1 MGIGVSKLVNVISC
15 FTNKEV
21 KYHLLWLRMKI
32 SSNKEVIAPSSM
44 ADNQDLVR
52 EILSRLPVK
61 SLVRVVCSPK
71 SRDILRS
78 NLTILYLHSCEG
90 RHHHHKFS
98 LLDRKVD
105 KLSRVESPAFI
116 LDQSFE
122 KIYIG
127 GSDSGLVCLHLLGDA
142 GTQLTEQIVV
152 WNPVTK
158 QYKKLPKPHLSLEG
172 DKMLKMFK
180 AAPLVG
186 FGFIQDHGMDIDYKV
201 VRISKCN
208 DGRLA
213 TQVFTRSAKSW
224 RVLKDYDLKCFGVIK
239 ASCIT
244 LNGVMYFLSW
254 TCSWVY
260 EGWRVFSFNLQHEV
274 IDSISLPFPS
284 DIHVSRIS
292 GSLFAWNN
300 LVACSLWVDR
310 HNPQYDVWVLAPES
324 RDDHTQ
330 MPTSWNWTL
339 QFTREMMLI
348 GPEGG

>member
-1 MGIGVSKLVNVISC
+1 MGIRVSKVVNVISC

-21 KYHLLWLRMKI
+21 IVPSFVAENEDLVREILSR
-32 SSNKEVIAPSSM
+32 SNKEVIVPYSVAE
-44 ADNQDLVR
+44 NQDLVR

-61 SLVRVVCSPK
+61 SLVRFKCVSK
-71 SRDILRS
+71 EWFALLNQEIILRS
-78 NLTILYLHSCEG
+78 NLSILYLHSREG

-105 KLSRVESPAFI
+105 KLSRVESPAFV

-122 KIYIG
+122 NIYIA

-142 GTQLTEQIVV
+142 GLTEQIVV

-172 DKMLKMFK
+172 DKMFKMFKMFK

-224 RVLKDYDLKCFGVIK
+224 RVLQTMI
-239 ASCIT
+239 
-244 LNGVMYFLSW
+244 
-254 TCSWVY
+254 
-260 EGWRVFSFNLQHEV
+260 
-274 IDSISLPFPS
+274 
-284 DIHVSRIS
+284 
-292 GSLFAWNN
+292 
-300 LVACSLWVDR
+300 
-310 HNPQYDVWVLAPES
+310 
-324 RDDHTQ
+324 
-330 MPTSWNWTL
+330 
-339 QFTREMMLI
+339 
-348 GPEGG
+348 